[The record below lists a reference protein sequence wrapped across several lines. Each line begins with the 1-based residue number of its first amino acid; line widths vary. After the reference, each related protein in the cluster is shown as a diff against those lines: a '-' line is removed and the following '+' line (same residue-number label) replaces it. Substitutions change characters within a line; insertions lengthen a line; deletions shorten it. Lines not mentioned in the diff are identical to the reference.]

1 MSKGPTT
8 KEDFLKVLGIEDI
21 KVRGDVIIFSAD
33 KLLCGKKILVVEGLA
48 GSVIESSGDE
58 VIHFLRAY
66 FNTLNLGFP
75 LEVRTY
81 VTPVNRDAYLRELD
95 KKIENLMLVLEAN
108 PTNSKL
114 RTEIEKLRKLRDKVL
129 KMGLSPFDTVAFF
142 SIEACADS
150 EDAVLKTLESRA
162 KILENSLEALG
173 IRVRELRGLRRKLI
187 LKLFF
192 RPYGWRRGSLVE
204 KLLAAI
210 SIPKIRV
217 VDFKGA
223 VLHPFIINARTRF
236 TLRSSGILLGT
247 NVITKEKVYWNLEKS
262 LSPHVLVVG
271 PTGSGKTEFL
281 AALVKRLRDVYGIKV
296 IILDVKGEYHSR
308 LAKRGIRVKLARLG
322 ENAGLGLRDVAIR
335 LPKESRVGMIT
346 ELLVNAFA
354 LVHEREVISALYHT
368 LDNVLSDYLIRS
380 DWLREAIDY
389 VTTFEDGYLCYK
401 VSTILNYIA
410 PFERG
415 ESLLNLIT
423 NLTSDAL
430 IIDLSY
436 AISVSTALASLT
448 AGAVIKSLELTIL
461 SPSRLRNSF
470 IPSTALIFDEGWI
483 YLKRNDL
490 VVHLVRLGRGF
501 GALAAL
507 ATQDI
512 NDIINLGYGLMDNIG
527 LFLAFSSPDRSYW
540 SKLSQILRIR
550 RDIEQYS
557 MLLGKGEGVVRI
569 SPDPRP
575 LPVKLILD

>member
-1 MSKGPTT
+1 MNREAVT
-8 KEDFLKVLGIEDI
+8 KEDFLKVLGIENI
-21 KVRGDVIIFSAD
+21 KVRGDVIMFSTG
-33 KLLCGKKILVVEGLA
+33 KLICGKKILVVEGLA

-129 KMGLSPFDTVAFF
+129 KAGLSPFDAIAFF

-173 IRVRELRGLRRKLI
+173 IRVRELRGLRRKFI

-192 RPYGWRRGSLVE
+192 RPYGWRGGSLIE
-204 KLLAAI
+204 KLLTAV
-210 SIPKIRV
+210 SVPKIRV
-217 VDFKGA
+217 IDFKGA
-223 VLHPFIINARTRF
+223 ALHPFIINARTRLA
-236 TLRSSGILLGT
+236 LRSSGILLGT

-262 LSPHVLVVG
+262 LSPHVLVIG

-281 AALVKRLRDVYGIKV
+281 ATLVKRLRDVYGIKA
-296 IILDVKGEYHSR
+296 IILDVKGEYPSR
-308 LAKRGIRVKLARLG
+308 LARRGIRVKLARLG
-322 ENAGLGLRDVAIR
+322 ENAGLGLRDIAIR

-346 ELLVNAFA
+346 ELLINAFA
-354 LVHEREVISALYHT
+354 LEHEREVISALYHT

-380 DWLREAIDY
+380 DWLKEALDY

-410 PFERG
+410 PFESG

-423 NLTSDAL
+423 NLTNDAL

-461 SPSRLRNSF
+461 NPSRLRNSF
-470 IPSTALIFDEGWI
+470 LPGTALIFDEGWI

-501 GALAAL
+501 GALVAL
-507 ATQDI
+507 ATQDV
-512 NDIINLGYGLMDNIG
+512 NDVINLGYGLMDNIG

-540 SKLSQILRIR
+540 SKLSQVLRIR

-557 MLLGKGEGVVRI
+557 MLLGRGEGVVRI

-575 LPVKLILD
+575 LPIKLILD